1 MDNRHQVLTALL
13 ESCWDHFYPYLL
25 NEDIGKIDS
34 ALAEKSL
41 RELYFKQVSKFYLKN
56 SIRMAAELAWIMKRD
71 VDLAICRLDFD
82 HNPSATHQGITHLL
96 TNLPN
101 TAFNS
106 LFINI
111 VGYLYTDIFSNIF
124 IRYTSLSEIRAPSVY
139 NLGRLSI
146 PPISEQI
153 YPNLQ
158 VIDFTSGTLTGEEV
172 LKLCQRC
179 PNLQSLSLGLARL
192 SFTNKSVQSLVKY
205 CPNLHNLVLIGG
217 FLSALTLT
225 YLTQLIHLT
234 TLDLSTYN
242 MFTTIE
248 IQTFI
253 KGHIGTNLEVLKI
266 GITDTNYSTVLQS
279 ISTYCPIIRELSC
292 RKDEYNVELVVYT
305 PDEAVLSFIRSCP
318 CLEVLD
324 IADYSPTD
332 AVLCT
337 IAECCPLFKYT
348 VLNGSNKTYSNLG
361 LIALSRGCPQVTQL
375 LINNNTIT
383 DAAIVSFAEHC
394 HELEFIQIINND
406 IISSHSLCDLLS
418 VNPGLTR
425 IRLGDCDGLNDS
437 VMYTISQYC
446 PKLTDLILHDCTHYS
461 EDTLITLVT
470 HCHMLKELYLD
481 NSTVSSMFINIL
493 TQHCKYLRTIRLKNC
508 IHFNIQCVILLLKY
522 SKHLI
527 YIEATECGVL
537 TEAVYDQLTGVRRSD
552 YSRVV
557 VQSDTGVGDKIF

>member
-1 MDNRHQVLTALL
+1 M
-13 ESCWDHFYPYLL
+13 
-25 NEDIGKIDS
+25 
-34 ALAEKSL
+34 
-41 RELYFKQVSKFYLKN
+41 
-56 SIRMAAELAWIMKRD
+56 
-71 VDLAICRLDFD
+71 
-82 HNPSATHQGITHLL
+82 
-96 TNLPN
+96 
-101 TAFNS
+101 
-106 LFINI
+106 
-111 VGYLYTDIFSNIF
+111 GYLYTDIFSNIF
-124 IRYTSLSEIRAPSVY
+124 VRYTSLSEIRAPSVY

-158 VIDFTSGTLTGEEV
+158 DIDFTSGTLTGEEV

-192 SFTNKSVQSLVKY
+192 SFTDISMKAVVKY

-242 MFTTIE
+242 MFTTIDV
-248 IQTFI
+248 QTFI
-253 KGHIGTNLEVLKI
+253 KAHTNIEVLKI
-266 GITDTNYSTVLQS
+266 GITDTNYSAVLHT
-279 ISTYCPIIRELSC
+279 ISTYCPMIREISC

-337 IAECCPLFKYT
+337 IAEYCPLFKYT
-348 VLNGSNKTYSNLG
+348 ILNGSNKTYSDRG
-361 LIALSRGCPQVTQL
+361 LIALSRGCPHLTQL

-383 DAAIVSFAEHC
+383 DIAVLSFAEYC
-394 HELEFIQIINND
+394 HELEFIQVINND

-418 VNPGLTR
+418 VNTGLTR
-425 IRLGDCDGLNDS
+425 LRLGDSDGLNDS

-461 EDTLITLVT
+461 EDKS
-470 HCHMLKELYLD
+470 H
-481 NSTVSSMFINIL
+481 
-493 TQHCKYLRTIRLKNC
+493 
-508 IHFNIQCVILLLKY
+508 
-522 SKHLI
+522 
-527 YIEATECGVL
+527 
-537 TEAVYDQLTGVRRSD
+537 
-552 YSRVV
+552 
-557 VQSDTGVGDKIF
+557 